1 MNANPNPNQNTSDSI
16 RLALDHERAKARA
29 ARLRDEA
36 IDDFW
41 RGADAVL
48 RRSLQSSQ
56 DVLAR
61 STRRLHSRLMRRQAG
76 RPGTLLE
83 G

>member
-41 RGADAVL
+41 RGTDAML
-48 RRSLQSSQ
+48 RRSFLSGQ

-61 STRRLHSRLMRRQAG
+61 STRRLHSRLIRRQTG
-76 RPGTLLE
+76 QPGALLE

>member
-1 MNANPNPNQNTSDSI
+1 MNANTNPNQNTSDSI

-41 RGADAVL
+41 RGADAML
-48 RRSLQSSQ
+48 RRSFQSGQ

-76 RPGTLLE
+76 RPGALLE